1 MEWKNYEDKFD
12 EKSKNTFEW
21 LENEFSKIRTGR
33 VLPNVLDHVK
43 VESYGELVPLQSVA
57 NISVPEARVLIVKPY
72 DVSTI
77 KDIATGI
84 NQANIGVNPQVDA
97 DKIRITFPALT
108 EDMRKD
114 LIKKSKVLAEEAKVR
129 IRKIRQ
135 EIQELYKKDS
145 ELTEDQKKSYATNLD
160 NFTKKMN
167 TKIDDM
173 YEKKSK
179 DILVI

>member
-1 MEWKNYEDKFD
+1 MEWKLYEEKFE
-12 EKSKNTFEW
+12 EKANSAFEW

-33 VLPNVLDHVK
+33 VSPSVLEHVK
-43 VESYGELVPLQSVA
+43 VESYGDLVPLQSVA

-77 KDIATGI
+77 KEIAAGI

-97 DKIRITFPALT
+97 DKIRISFPALT

-114 LIKKSKVLAEEAKVR
+114 LIKKSKMLAEDAKVK

-135 EIQELYKKDS
+135 DIQDLYKKDI
-145 ELTEDQKKSYATNLD
+145 ELTDDQKKSYATNLD

-167 TKIDDM
+167 AKIEEM
-173 YEKKSK
+173 LEKKSK